1 MLMSEEMK
9 MIKALNRTINELRDE
24 LQQKQRE
31 IEALTIDVKVLQ
43 DEVARSHK
51 QRVDQR

>member
-9 MIKALNRTINELRDE
+9 MIKALNRTISELRDE
-24 LQQKQRE
+24 LKQKQSE

-43 DEVARSHK
+43 DEVERSRR
-51 QRVDQR
+51 QAVDQR